1 MAERIILILF
11 VLAGATLSAEASRIK
26 DVTTLQGDRENQ
38 LVGYGLVVGLAGDGD
53 SQQASFTVQSIANM
67 LQRFGVTVPA
77 DDFRSKNVAAV
88 IVTVDIPA
96 FVKPGARLDAVVSS
110 LGDADSIYGGTLLQT
125 PLLGADEQVYAVAQ
139 GAVLVGGFS
148 VGNQQASV
156 QQNHPTVG
164 IVPGGAIVEREIQTR
179 VLENQVF
186 TLMLNNPDYVS
197 AVSMAEKINGYFPG
211 AARALS
217 PNTVNVRVPTNY
229 LGEEMTFIAS
239 VQSIE
244 VVPDTVARV
253 VINER
258 VGTIVATAEV
268 RLSEVAINHGNIT
281 VSVAR
286 TPVVSQPNA
295 FADGRTVV
303 TESTDLN
310 VAEQEGGFRRL
321 EEAPTLQDLTTALNS
336 LGVSPREMMSILQ
349 ALKTAGALHAELI
362 IE

>member
-1 MAERIILILF
+1 MVKRLYILLF
-11 VLAGATLSAEASRIK
+11 LMLAGTASAGASRIK

-53 SQQASFTVQSIANM
+53 SQQSTFTVQSIANM
-67 LQRFGVTVPA
+67 LQRFGVSVPA
-77 DDFRSKNVAAV
+77 DKLRSKNVAAV
-88 IVTVDIPA
+88 MITVDIPA
-96 FVKPGARLDAVVSS
+96 FVKPGERLDVLVSS

-148 VGNQQASV
+148 VGDQQASV

-164 IVPGGAIVEREIQTR
+164 IIPGGAIVEREIQTR
-179 VLENQVF
+179 VLDNQAF
-186 TLMLNNPDYVS
+186 TLFLQNPDYVS
-197 AVSMAEKINGYFPG
+197 AVSMAEKINTYFPA

-217 PNTVNVRVPTNY
+217 PNAIRVQVPAQY
-229 LGEEMTFIAS
+229 QGEEMTFIAS

-244 VVPDTVARV
+244 VEPDTVARV
-253 VINER
+253 VVNER
-258 VGTIVATAEV
+258 SGTIVATAEV

-295 FADGRTVV
+295 FSNGKTVV
-303 TESTDLN
+303 TSSTDLN
-310 VAEQEGGFRRL
+310 VTERAGGFRYL
-321 EEAPTLQDLTTALNS
+321 DKAPTLQDLTTALNS
-336 LGVSPREMMSILQ
+336 LGVSPRDMMSILQ
-349 ALKTAGALHAELI
+349 ALKTAGALQAELI